1 MNQPALPFDWPADE
15 GDAEFIVTE
24 SNRTAVMHLERPATW
39 PVCATLLTGPR
50 KSGRSLLGRIFSR
63 RSGGRVID
71 DSDRVDERALFTA
84 WNEAQTTRQ
93 PLLFVAEV
101 PPPTWRIALPDLA
114 SRLAATPTLS
124 LGAPDDDLIGR
135 LLAKQLERRGLE
147 LSLEVR
153 AYLIPRAPR
162 SHHGVIALADA
173 LDTASLARRRA
184 ITIPLARE
192 VLGPHDAE
200 ALESIDAPDEAG

>member
-1 MNQPALPFDWPADE
+1 MNFQPALPLDWPVDD

-24 SNRTAVMHLERPATW
+24 SNRLAVAHLERPGTW
-39 PVCATLLTGPR
+39 PVFASLLTGPR
-50 KSGRSLLGRIFSR
+50 KSGRSLLGRVFGR

-71 DSDRVDERALFTA
+71 DADRADERALFSA
-84 WNEAQTTRQ
+84 WNEAQATRQ
-93 PLLFVAEV
+93 PLLMIAEV
-101 PPPTWRIALPDLA
+101 PPPAWKISLPDLA
-114 SRLAATPTLS
+114 SRLSATPTVT

-135 LLAKQLERRGLE
+135 LLAKQLERRGLD
-147 LSLEVR
+147 LTLEVR

-184 ITIPLARE
+184 VTIPLARE
-192 VLGPHDAE
+192 VLGP
-200 ALESIDAPDEAG
+200 IDGRGEGS

>member
-1 MNQPALPFDWPADE
+1 MIQPALPLDWPVDD
-15 GDAEFIVTE
+15 GDSEFIVTE
-24 SNRTAVMHLERPATW
+24 SNRIAVTHLERPALW
-39 PVCATLLTGPR
+39 PVFATLLTGPR
-50 KSGRSLLGRIFSR
+50 KSGRSLLGRVFGR

-71 DSDRVDERALFTA
+71 DADRAEERMLFTA
-84 WNEAQTTRQ
+84 WNEAQSTRR
-93 PLLFVAEV
+93 PLLLIAEV
-101 PPPTWRIALPDLA
+101 PPPAWKITLPDLA
-114 SRLAATPTLS
+114 SRLSATPTVT

-147 LSLEVR
+147 LTLEVR

-184 ITIPLARE
+184 VTIPLARD
-192 VLGPHDAE
+192 VLGPLARDV
-200 ALESIDAPDEAG
+200 LGPIDAPGEGS

>member
-1 MNQPALPFDWPADE
+1 MIQPALPLDWPVDD

-24 SNRTAVMHLERPATW
+24 SNRMAVAHLERPATW

-50 KSGRSLLGRIFSR
+50 KSGRSLLGRVFAR

-71 DSDRVDERALFTA
+71 DADRAEERVLFTA
-84 WNEAQTTRQ
+84 WNEAQATRR
-93 PLLFVAEV
+93 PLLLVAEV
-101 PPPTWRIALPDLA
+101 PPPAWKVTLPDLA
-114 SRLAATPTLS
+114 SRLSATPTVT
-124 LGAPDDDLIGR
+124 LGPPDDDLIGR

-147 LSLEVR
+147 LTLEVR

-184 ITIPLARE
+184 VTIPLARD
-192 VLGPHDAE
+192 VLGP
-200 ALESIDAPDEAG
+200 IDAPGEGS

>member
-1 MNQPALPFDWPADE
+1 VNFQPALPLDWPVDD

-24 SNRTAVMHLERPATW
+24 SNQVAVAHLERPATW
-39 PVCATLLTGPR
+39 PVFATLLTGPR
-50 KSGRSLLGRIFSR
+50 KSGRSLLGRVFSR

-71 DSDRVDERALFTA
+71 DADRADERALFSA
-84 WNEAQTTRQ
+84 WNEAQATRQ
-93 PLLFVAEV
+93 PLLLIAQV
-101 PPPTWRIALPDLA
+101 PPPAWKIVLPDLA
-114 SRLAATPTLS
+114 SRLSATPTVT

-135 LLAKQLERRGLE
+135 LLAKQLERRGLD
-147 LSLEVR
+147 LTLEVR

-184 ITIPLARE
+184 VTIPLARE
-192 VLGPHDAE
+192 VLGP
-200 ALESIDAPDEAG
+200 IDGRGEGG

>member
-1 MNQPALPFDWPADE
+1 MNFQPALPLDWPVDD

-24 SNRTAVMHLERPATW
+24 SNQVAVAHLERPATW
-39 PVCATLLTGPR
+39 PVFATLLTGPR
-50 KSGRSLLGRIFSR
+50 KSGRSLLGRVFSR

-71 DSDRVDERALFTA
+71 DADRADERALFSA
-84 WNEAQTTRQ
+84 WNEAQATRQ
-93 PLLFVAEV
+93 PLLLIAQV
-101 PPPTWRIALPDLA
+101 PPPAWKIALPDLA
-114 SRLAATPTLS
+114 SRLSATPTVT

-135 LLAKQLERRGLE
+135 LLAKQLERRGLD
-147 LSLEVR
+147 LTLEVR

-184 ITIPLARE
+184 VTIPLARE
-192 VLGPHDAE
+192 VLGP
-200 ALESIDAPDEAG
+200 IDGRGEGS